1 MKPIEDYSF
10 IRGVCHGFWPN
21 FSEERL
27 RREMSYCKRLNINSI
42 RFWLSQEEYE
52 KNGEK
57 YLDIIEKFMEICFE
71 FGVNSMPILWNGNF
85 ITEFEEPDEL
95 FYKKAKIYAEKVIYR
110 FCDKPYL
117 LMWDV
122 INEPM
127 CNDYMNKSPENEK
140 IVRFEKLKKHIRHLL
155 LIVKDI
161 DSENCITIGHE
172 QVWHCESTVDLVDVI
187 SYHDY
192 LSTRKAIE
200 GAILEVK
207 ALSKKWNKPILNT
220 ETGCVG
226 RANPYE
232 IELEMAYKHNVGWY
246 LFNLIS
252 DGFWGDIHGIVY
264 DDGSIRNPA
273 LIAALFGFFR
283 NTSEKRIL
291 TNINKEGHCYRAI
304 KMVEDALRIEPTTL
318 FMAKEKKIEDLYEA
332 IEYCI
337 NILEGAELV
346 PMWNP
351 PSAVLLEYRKK
362 DESEINIY
370 ELKKFAWEIAGLVKK
385 YSYMV

>member
-10 IRGVCHGFWPN
+10 IRGVCHGPWPN

-57 YLDIIEKFMEICFE
+57 YLDMIEKFMEICFE

-362 DESEINIY
+362 DDSEINIY